1 MNKVIAAILAITCP
15 LWIVPALL
23 IFAVMLV
30 VVGAYEA
37 ILELLE
43 GKK

>member
-1 MNKVIAAILAITCP
+1 MKKVIAAILAVTCP
-15 LWIVPALL
+15 LWIIPAIL
-23 IFAVMLV
+23 IFAVVLV

-43 GKK
+43 GKQ

>member
-1 MNKVIAAILAITCP
+1 MNKVIAAILAVTCP
-15 LWIVPALL
+15 LWIIPALL
-23 IFAVMLV
+23 IFSIMLV
-30 VVGAYEA
+30 IVGAYEA